1 MEYNIR
7 YSIYVCVHVS
17 MCEYECI
24 HMCDCAFMHGCI
36 LCICLYTLLYIY
48 MCVCFNVYASIDI
61 CSCMH
66 KCVHMFVYK
75 YVHVRELTCVH
86 ICMEA
91 RS

>member
-1 MEYNIR
+1 MY
-7 YSIYVCVHVS
+7 VS
-17 MCEYECI
+17 MCPCVNMNAFICVTVHLCMVVYYAYVCTHFCI
-24 HMCDCAFMHGCI
+24 
-36 LCICLYTLLYIY
+36 YIY
-48 MCVCFNVYASIDI
+48 VCVCFNVYDSIDI